1 MPKSLNCLAPGD
13 WRKGFEKTLEN
24 YTDLEL
30 IGKTPRED
38 LPLIVG
44 ALKGNQ
50 GGSFRSKLEGKCS
63 DNEILIDSAITGRTI
78 KVKVVDEE
86 EDIDKIKGR
95 MK

>member
-1 MPKSLNCLAPGD
+1 MPKSLNRLAKRD
-13 WRKGFEKTLEN
+13 WRRGHEKTLEN

-50 GGSFRSKLEGKCS
+50 GESFRSKLEGKCS
-63 DNEILIDSAITGRTI
+63 DNEILIDSATTGRTI

-86 EDIDKIKGR
+86 EGVDRIKGR